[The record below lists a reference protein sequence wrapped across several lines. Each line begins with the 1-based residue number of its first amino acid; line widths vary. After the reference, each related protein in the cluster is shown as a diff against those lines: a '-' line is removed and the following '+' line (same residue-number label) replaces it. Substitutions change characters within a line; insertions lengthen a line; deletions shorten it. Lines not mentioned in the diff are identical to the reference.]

1 MKLTVYV
8 ETVSFWS
15 GLRGYAASATM
26 KLLIVED
33 DVPLRDLV
41 AEHLESAGYTIDAV
55 GRVDEAL
62 AALRLSNYDLL
73 LLDLGLPDGSGD
85 FLLTEVRMMTQGEL
99 PVVIFTAREALDER
113 LAMLNAGAD
122 DFILKP
128 FDLLEVEARLRA
140 VLRRPGRRRDKRL
153 RCGDLSFDLVSRTA
167 DVAGRELTLSR
178 REGALLEELLR
189 ACERTVVREALED
202 RLYAFR
208 EPVTPNAL
216 EALVSRLRRR
226 VLAAGA
232 NVTIRTVRGIGYR
245 LISDPS

>member
-1 MKLTVYV
+1 
-8 ETVSFWS
+8 
-15 GLRGYAASATM
+15 M

-41 AEHLESAGYTIDAV
+41 GEHLEAAGYTLDAV
-55 GRVDEAL
+55 GRADEAL
-62 AALRLSNYDLL
+62 AALRLSQYDLL
-73 LLDLGLPDGSGD
+73 LLDLSLPDGSGEH
-85 FLLTEVRMMTQGEL
+85 LLAEARILTGSEL
-99 PVVIFTAREALDER
+99 PIVIFTARDALQDR
-113 LAMLNAGAD
+113 LLLLNAGAD

-128 FDLLEVEARLRA
+128 FDLLELEARLRA
-140 VLRRPGRRRDKRL
+140 VLRRPGRRRENRIA
-153 RCGDLSFDLVSRTA
+153 CGDLSFDLISRTA
-167 DVAGRELTLSR
+167 DVSGRELTLSR

-226 VLAAGA
+226 LHAAGGSVA
-232 NVTIRTVRGIGYR
+232 IETIRGIGYR
-245 LISDPS
+245 LISL